1 MMSNYD
7 VIKSMSSNEL
17 AVVLYSFVLPFC
29 GDIDEADK
37 LDMMRKIKGF
47 LAADAGGVSGES
59 ADRHTTRNVHP
70 ATDC

>member
-7 VIKSMSSNEL
+7 VIKGMSSNEL
-17 AVVLYSFVLPFC
+17 AFVLYSLVLPFC
-29 GDIDEADK
+29 GEMDEANK

-47 LAADAGGVSGES
+47 LSASAGGVSGES
-59 ADRHTTRNVHP
+59 TDGHNARGVHP